1 MIKRSEFGFKE
12 WLEFMPTIPHQFDRE
27 KATCSLWYRGIWHNA
42 EHYGITMDSAAR
54 GNIEFFC
61 KTTNIPLPWEPDKP
75 DFSTWSRDE
84 CEDYIYSQ
92 KCLFATR
99 FDTLESDVESTY
111 TAIAI
116 CINGFGAYFGSP
128 EIPPTLKDYQKATE
142 WLWEQVN
149 KQEK

>member
-75 DFSTWSRDE
+75 DFLHWSRDE
-84 CEDYIYSQ
+84 CEEYIAANIISFTFGYGGIYGDGYLLALGPPFFCNFSI
-92 KCLFATR
+92 KM
-99 FDTLESDVESTY
+99 DESKLEM
-111 TAIAI
+111 
-116 CINGFGAYFGSP
+116 
-128 EIPPTLKDYQKATE
+128 YQAAAEYVWDKVN
-142 WLWEQVN
+142 EQEEENVRS
-149 KQEK
+149 